1 MVLRTVEYMES
12 KNIRFSDLE
21 AYTHELETLNTALRQ
36 RINELSVLYDL
47 TQVVNS
53 SLDLQTTLRVIAEKL
68 MEVTE
73 YDTCN
78 LYLADSETKEFQI
91 PVIHGC

>member
-1 MVLRTVEYMES
+1 
-12 KNIRFSDLE
+12 
-21 AYTHELETLNTALRQ
+21 
-36 RINELSVLYDL
+36 
-47 TQVVNS
+47 
-53 SLDLQTTLRVIAEKL
+53 

-91 PVIHGC
+91 QLSMGVNAEAYQAYGFDSGHGLVKAAIEKGTPLVFPDVKVEQMAADQRDK